1 MLANHP
7 KTSPAD
13 EEPADMKER
22 KEKATPT
29 RTATHGNPQELTLE
43 LRKEKRQQRLGSEQV
58 EKTHKMRG
66 ALPLTERP

>member
-1 MLANHP
+1 
-7 KTSPAD
+7 
-13 EEPADMKER
+13 MKER